1 MEEKII
7 HQFYTAFKNLD
18 AETMVSLYQ
27 DDIMFEDPA
36 FGVLKGEEAK
46 AMWRM
51 LVESQKGK
59 NFQVSFFKHQTTW

>member
-7 HQFYTAFKNLD
+7 HQFFTAFKNLD

-51 LVESQKGK
+51 LV
-59 NFQVSFFKHQTTW
+59 

>member
-1 MEEKII
+1 MISAQLKRSANLGRKII

-36 FGVLKGEEAK
+36 FGVLKG
-46 AMWRM
+46 
-51 LVESQKGK
+51 
-59 NFQVSFFKHQTTW
+59 